1 MSSEEGAQQYATIP
15 NQVYACP
22 NAGGGSPRE
31 CAMMY
36 QQENDAMQTEMISP
50 TGGGGRRRRKSHS
63 RRGHR
68 MSYRKRGGQAVGA
81 ELEVPSFP
89 QAGPATSPLNST
101 SASVATNQAALD
113 AKVAAC
119 NDCYATGT
127 CDQTMG
133 CPQQG
138 GRKTRRRHRKN
149 KGGTMRSK
157 PFALS
162 SRRVKLSPFRSEASV
177 KKSLKAHRAGR
188 KIGFTQK
195 SSLRSMG
202 LIKRKN
208 GKYVLGSKY
217 AKV

>member
-1 MSSEEGAQQYATIP
+1 MSSEEAEQQYGTIP
-15 NQVYACP
+15 NQVYGCP
-22 NAGGGSPRE
+22 NGSGSARE
-31 CAMMY
+31 CALLY
-36 QQENDAMQTEMISP
+36 QQENDALQTEMISP
-50 TGGGGRRRRKSHS
+50 TGGGRRKHHGRRR
-63 RRGHR
+63 
-68 MSYRKRGGQAVGA
+68 SYRKRGGQAAGV

-101 SASVATNQAALD
+101 SASIATNQASLD

-138 GRKTRRRHRKN
+138 GRKTRRTRRQRRKN
-149 KGGTMRSK
+149 GGTARSK

-162 SRRVKLSPFRSEASV
+162 SRRVKLSPFRSGASV
-177 KKSLKAHRAGR
+177 RKTLKAHRAGR

-208 GKYVLGSKY
+208 GKYILGSKY

>member
-1 MSSEEGAQQYATIP
+1 MSSEEGEQLYGTIP

-22 NAGGGSPRE
+22 NAGGGSARE
-31 CAMMY
+31 CALLY
-36 QQENDAMQTEMISP
+36 QQENDALQTEMISP
-50 TGGGGRRRRKSHS
+50 TGGGRRRRSHS
-63 RRGHR
+63 HRRHR
-68 MSYRKRGGQAVGA
+68 RSYRKRGGQAAGA
-81 ELEVPSFP
+81 ELIVPSFP

-101 SASVATNQAALD
+101 SASIATNQAALD

-138 GRKTRRRHRKN
+138 GRKTRRHRRKN
-149 KGGTMRSK
+149 KGGMIRSK

-177 KKSLKAHRAGR
+177 KKTLKAHRAGR

-217 AKV
+217 ARI

>member
-1 MSSEEGAQQYATIP
+1 MSSEEGEQQYATIP

-22 NAGGGSPRE
+22 NAGGSSRE
-31 CAMMY
+31 CALMY
-36 QQENDAMQTEMISP
+36 QQENDALQNEMISP
-50 TGGGGRRRRKSHS
+50 TGGGRRRRGHS

-68 MSYRKRGGQAVGA
+68 RRYRKRGGQAAGA
-81 ELEVPSFP
+81 ELIVPSFP
-89 QAGPATSPLNST
+89 QAGPATSPLDST

-138 GRKTRRRHRKN
+138 GRKTRRHRRKN
-149 KGGTMRSK
+149 KGGTIRSK

-177 KKSLKAHRAGR
+177 KKTLKAHRAGR

-217 AKV
+217 ARI

>member
-1 MSSEEGAQQYATIP
+1 MSSEEGEQNYATIP
-15 NQVYACP
+15 NQVYGCP
-22 NAGGGSPRE
+22 NAGGSARD
-31 CAMMY
+31 CALVY
-36 QQENDAMQTEMISP
+36 QQENDAMQNEMISP
-50 TGGGGRRRRKSHS
+50 TGGGRRRRS
-63 RRGHR
+63 RHR
-68 MSYRKRGGQAVGA
+68 RRRSYRKRGGQAAGA
-81 ELEVPSFP
+81 ELIVPSFA
-89 QAGPATSPLNST
+89 QAGPATSPLNAN
-101 SASVATNQAALD
+101 SASIATNQAALD

-138 GRKTRRRHRKN
+138 GRKTRKHHRKN
-149 KGGTMRSK
+149 GGATRSK

-177 KKSLKAHRAGR
+177 KKTLKAHRAGR

-208 GKYVLGSKY
+208 GKYILGSKY

>member
-1 MSSEEGAQQYATIP
+1 MSSEEGEQQYGTIP
-15 NQVYACP
+15 NQVYGCP
-22 NAGGGSPRE
+22 NAGGSPRE
-31 CAMMY
+31 CALMY

-50 TGGGGRRRRKSHS
+50 TGGGRRRRSHS

-68 MSYRKRGGQAVGA
+68 RSYRKRGGQAAGA

-101 SASVATNQAALD
+101 SASIATNQAALD

-127 CDQTMG
+127 CDQTIG

-138 GRKTRRRHRKN
+138 GRKTRRHHRKN

-177 KKSLKAHRAGR
+177 KKTLKAHRAGR

>member
-1 MSSEEGAQQYATIP
+1 MGSEKQQYGTIP
-15 NQVYACP
+15 NQVYGYENGAC
-22 NAGGGSPRE
+22 SPRQN
-31 CAMMY
+31 ALLY
-36 QQENDAMQTEMISP
+36 QQQNDAEQTSIISP
-50 TGGGGRRRRKSHS
+50 SGGGRRRYS
-63 RRGHR
+63 RRRSG
-68 MSYRKRGGQAVGA
+68 YKKRGGQAAGTEMV
-81 ELEVPSFP
+81 VPSFV
-89 QAGPATSPLNST
+89 QQGPATSPINST
-101 SASVATNQAALD
+101 SASIATNQTALD

-138 GRKTRRRHRKN
+138 GRKTRRHRRRG
-149 KGGTMRSK
+149 KGAVRTK

-177 KKSLKAHRAGR
+177 KNTLKAHRSGR

-202 LIKRKN
+202 LIKRKD
-208 GKYVLGSKY
+208 GKYALGPKY
-217 AKV
+217 ANV